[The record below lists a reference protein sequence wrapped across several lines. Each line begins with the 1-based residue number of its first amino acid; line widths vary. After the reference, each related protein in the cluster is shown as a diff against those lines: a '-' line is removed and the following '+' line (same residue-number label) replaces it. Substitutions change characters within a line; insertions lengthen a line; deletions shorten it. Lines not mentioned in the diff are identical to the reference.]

1 MGKMTARIVLN
12 PLALQ
17 QLYRKMLISAEQ
29 TAYALRTDVEDAAVV
44 PFAVGTLQNTSFID
58 SSKKTEGKFSL
69 VYSTP
74 YARRL
79 YWHPEYNFRTTENAN
94 ARGEWLEPWISG
106 NKRDFA
112 RKTYMKRLRANA
124 GLR

>member
-1 MGKMTARIVLN
+1 MGKMTAKVVWNQIALARLN
-12 PLALQ
+12 KA
-17 QLYRKMLISAEQ
+17 MLISAEQ

-58 SSKKTEGKFSL
+58 SSNKDKGKFSL

-79 YWHPEYNFRTTENAN
+79 YWHPEYDFRTTENAN
-94 ARGEWLEPWISG
+94 ARGEWLADWLTG
-106 NKRDFA
+106 NKRRFA
-112 RKTYMKRLRANA
+112 RDAFMKLLRKNA

>member
-1 MGKMTARIVLN
+1 MGKMIARVVLN
-12 PLALQ
+12 PIAMQ
-17 QLYRKMLISAEQ
+17 NLYNNMRKSAEQ

-44 PFAVGTLQNTSFID
+44 PFAVGTLQNTSYID
-58 SSKKTEGKFSL
+58 STGKAQGIFKL

-94 ARGEWLEPWISG
+94 ARGEWLDPWING
-106 NKRDFA
+106 NKRTFA
-112 RKTYMKRLRANA
+112 RKTFMTLLRRNA